1 MKVYYRVGKKPEGF
15 YSKMMLMFH
24 CYMCC
29 YEFDIKG
36 ESLDLYMIEPEGH
49 L

>member
-1 MKVYYRVGKKPEGF
+1 MHYRIGKKPEGF
-15 YSKMMLMFH
+15 YSNMMLICH
-24 CYMCC
+24 HYMCCC